1 MQTNRRS
8 QLHFKAIA
16 IAMLFAFL
24 PFLARCQNPATA
36 PAAISPELDADIKA
50 LVASVNHLQL
60 QVETL
65 NSQMSELRNAQQDT
79 LREAEQLRTELN
91 QTREQLAAK
100 TGSAPEF
107 YTAGPAI
114 SQASSASIPPSSFSS
129 SSWDAS
135 GTFPPKAQSAGDSS
149 KGDLQQRISK
159 LEDDQELMND
169 KIIEQS
175 QTKVE
180 SGSKYRVWTRTSQH
194 RGDPRLG
201 RQSRHSSNCWSA
213 RGAWNSW
220 IFFGVT
226 SPIANR
232 N

>member
-8 QLHFKAIA
+8 QFHFKVVAMAI
-16 IAMLFAFL
+16 LFGCL
-24 PFLARCQNPATA
+24 PVLARCQNAATA
-36 PAAISPELDADIKA
+36 PAPISTELTADIKA
-50 LVASVNHLQL
+50 LVAAVNHLQS

-107 YTAGPAI
+107 YAAGPAI

-129 SSWDAS
+129 SSWEAS
-135 GTFPPKAQSAGDSS
+135 GTLPPKAQSAGDSS

-159 LEDDQELMND
+159 LEDDQEVMND

-175 QTKVE
+175 QT
-180 SGSKYRVWTRTSQH
+180 
-194 RGDPRLG
+194 
-201 RQSRHSSNCWSA
+201 
-213 RGAWNSW
+213 
-220 IFFGVT
+220 
-226 SPIANR
+226 
-232 N
+232 